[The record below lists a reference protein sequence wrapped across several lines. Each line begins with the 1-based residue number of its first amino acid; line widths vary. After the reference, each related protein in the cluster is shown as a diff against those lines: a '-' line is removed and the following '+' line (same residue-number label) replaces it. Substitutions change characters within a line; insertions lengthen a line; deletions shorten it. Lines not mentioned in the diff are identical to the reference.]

1 MSDQTVNVN
10 SNTYNEILKRT
21 RKEHRLISVHWE
33 VTYRCNEK
41 CSHCYL
47 DVLPPGAK
55 VPGELSTE
63 EAKRVIDELAEMG
76 VLTISFSGGEVFL
89 RKDIFELS
97 KKELRKHR
105 SQMAMVFQDP
115 YSAMDPRYT
124 IFRSLCEPFQI
135 QDVKFN
141 REERRKKIDDL
152 LELVGLNSE
161 HGFAYPHE
169 LSGGQ
174 KQRADIA
181 RALALTP
188 QFIILD
194 EPTAA
199 LDVSVQAQ
207 IIKLLE
213 GLRERLNLTF
223 LFISHDLSLVSY
235 FCDRV
240 IVMYLGRIVEI
251 ISAELIGKTPCH
263 PYTKALIESIFKT
276 VPGQKNH
283 ASTLE
288 GEVPSPFNLPPGCVF
303 ASRCKHVK
311 SICREQPPVL
321 EKTAEGGQVACH
333 FPLIPKSRLKL
344 S

>member
-1 MSDQTVNVN
+1 MGKLLEINNLSVSFDIKGGLFLRTIGTITAVNN
-10 SNTYNEILKRT
+10 
-21 RKEHRLISVHWE
+21 
-33 VTYRCNEK
+33 
-41 CSHCYL
+41 
-47 DVLPPGAK
+47 
-55 VPGELSTE
+55 
-63 EAKRVIDELAEMG
+63 
-76 VLTISFSGGEVFL
+76 ISFSIDEGEILGVVGESGCGKSTLARLILRLIEPDSGSVVFNGSDILEMEPKVL
-89 RKDIFELS
+89 REQ
-97 KKELRKHR
+97 RRHM
-105 SQMAMVFQDP
+105 QMVFQDP

-135 QDVKFN
+135 QGVKFDQQ
-141 REERRKKIDDL
+141 ERSKKIDDL
-152 LELVGLNSE
+152 LELVGLSAE

-181 RALALTP
+181 RALSLSP

-240 IVMYLGRIVEI
+240 IVMYLGSIVENI
-251 ISAELIGKTPCH
+251 DANLIGETACH
-263 PYTKALIESIFKT
+263 PYTRALIESIFKT
-276 VPGQKNH
+276 VPEQKNST
-283 ASTLE
+283 ATLE

-303 ASRCKHVK
+303 ASRCKYVQPL
-311 SICREQPPVL
+311 CREQTPIL
-321 EKTAEGGQVACH
+321 EETPAGGQVACH
-333 FPLIPKSRLKL
+333 FPLYS
-344 S
+344 

>member
-1 MSDQTVNVN
+1 MQ
-10 SNTYNEILKRT
+10 
-21 RKEHRLISVHWE
+21 
-33 VTYRCNEK
+33 
-41 CSHCYL
+41 
-47 DVLPPGAK
+47 
-55 VPGELSTE
+55 
-63 EAKRVIDELAEMG
+63 
-76 VLTISFSGGEVFL
+76 
-89 RKDIFELS
+89 
-97 KKELRKHR
+97 
-105 SQMAMVFQDP
+105 MVFQDP

-135 QDVKFN
+135 QDVRFDK
-141 REERRKKIDDL
+141 EERHKKIDDL
-152 LELVGLNSE
+152 LELVGLSSE

-188 QFIILD
+188 QFVILD

-251 ISAELIGKTPCH
+251 ISADLIGDIPYH

-276 VPGQKNH
+276 TPGQKNH

-303 ASRCKHVK
+303 ASRCKHAK
-311 SICREQPPVL
+311 SICRGQLPVL
-321 EKTAEGGQVACH
+321 EKTEEGGQVACH
-333 FPLIPKSRLKL
+333 FPLNFQN
-344 S
+344 

>member
-1 MSDQTVNVN
+1 MGKFLDIKDLSVSFDVKGGLLLRTIGTIQAVNNVSFSMN
-10 SNTYNEILKRT
+10 KGEILGVVGESGCGKST
-21 RKEHRLISVHWE
+21 LARLILRLVEPNSGSV
-33 VTYRCNEK
+33 TFN
-41 CSHCYL
+41 
-47 DVLPPGAK
+47 G
-55 VPGELSTE
+55 T
-63 EAKRVIDELAEMG
+63 
-76 VLTISFSGGEVFL
+76 
-89 RKDIFELS
+89 DIFKLS
-97 KKELRKHR
+97 KKELRLQR
-105 SQMAMVFQDP
+105 RYMQMVFQDP

-135 QDVKFN
+135 QGVKFDKK
-141 REERRKKIDDL
+141 ERRKKIDDL

-181 RALALTP
+181 RALSLTP

-213 GLRERLNLTF
+213 GLRERLNLTY

-251 ISAELIGKTPCH
+251 ISADLIGKTPHH
-263 PYTKALIESIFKT
+263 PYTKALLESIFKT
-276 VPGQKNH
+276 VPGQKNQEPP
-283 ASTLE
+283 LE

-303 ASRCKHVK
+303 ATRCKHVK
-311 SICREQPPVL
+311 SICLEQPPVL
-321 EKTAEGGQVACH
+321 EKTADGGQVACH
-333 FPLIPKSRLKL
+333 FPLNFKN
-344 S
+344 